1 MRVGEPGLARGMPA
15 NLLAGIRGVNPA
27 SGLPAAAR
35 YLCGSEIACKSK
47 WPIRWPVWRKLA
59 RPKPLS
65 PSPRVYAALGSAAVI
80 GIAVF
85 LIWWF
90 TAAALPRNDA
100 GSMGAHE
107 SVPANPP
114 SKEAIIES
122 DLPRG
127 GSLTGSTDGTG
138 LAVDRLTSAALVR
151 VNRSTDEL
159 EPWLAESWT
168 SSPDNL
174 VYTVKLRAG
183 VASVTGAA
191 LTAAE
196 AARSLGSIAVLGQPV
211 AIREIDPL
219 TLEVRFPAPFAP
231 GLRLLDRHPISGFG
245 PFVEDAAARRRT
257 GWRTFRRNPNYWR
270 KAANGSALPYL
281 DEIVLLP
288 SPAQPG
294 QYDFADSPITAD
306 EFEAVKKIEQSG
318 KARLFELGPGL
329 DADALWFAPS
339 PPGAAE
345 RPWLTNEA
353 LRLAI
358 SMAADRRQYCKQVFY
373 GACDPM
379 AGPVSPANLAW
390 FNPDFPLGPAN
401 TELARAK
408 LVELGLRDRNSD
420 GILDDAALR
429 PLRFSLLIRR
439 DVPSAARAAQ
449 YLADTLKGIGVQMD
463 VTPLGADVL
472 AARRQKGNYD
482 AMYDRIEIHDTDPA
496 LNLDFWLSSGTAH
509 VWSTAPADPAQAKRA
524 PFDWERQI
532 DALMLKSA
540 ATFDR
545 AGRLQ
550 AFVDAQKLYLQHLP
564 AIFFGTPHVRIA
576 TSMRTLNA
584 TPSPLRPHV
593 LWNAE
598 NLAALK

>member
-1 MRVGEPGLARGMPA
+1 M
-15 NLLAGIRGVNPA
+15 
-27 SGLPAAAR
+27 
-35 YLCGSEIACKSK
+35 
-47 WPIRWPVWRKLA
+47 A
-59 RPKPLS
+59 RPRPLS
-65 PSPRVYAALGSAAVI
+65 PSPRVYAALAIAAVV

-90 TAAALPRNDA
+90 TAAARPRNDA
-100 GSMGAHE
+100 GGSAARE

-114 SKEAIIES
+114 SREAIIEAE
-122 DLPRG
+122 LPRG
-127 GSLTGSTDGTG
+127 GSLTGSTDGTQ
-138 LAVDRLTSAALVR
+138 LAADRLTGGTLVR

-159 EPWLAESWT
+159 EPWLAEAWT
-168 SSPDNL
+168 VSPDNL
-174 VYTVKLRAG
+174 VYAVKLRSG
-183 VASVTGAA
+183 VASAAGAA

-196 AARSLGSIAVLGQPV
+196 VVRSVGSITALGQPV
-211 AIREIDPL
+211 SVREIDPL
-219 TLEVRFPAPFAP
+219 TLEIRFSAPFAP
-231 GLRLLDRHPISGFG
+231 GLRLLDRHPISGYG
-245 PFVEDAAARRRT
+245 PFVENAAPNRP
-257 GWRTFRRNPNYWR
+257 GPRTFRRNPNYWR
-270 KAANGSALPYL
+270 RAANGSALPYL
-281 DEIVLLP
+281 DEIVLVP
-288 SPAQPG
+288 ASAQPG
-294 QYDFADSPITAD
+294 QHDFAERPISAD

-329 DADALWFAPS
+329 DADALWFSPS
-339 PPGAAE
+339 PPGADE

-390 FNPDFPLGPAN
+390 FNPDFPLGQGNP
-401 TELARAK
+401 ELARAK
-408 LVELGLRDRNSD
+408 LAELGLRDRNGD
-420 GILDDAALR
+420 GILDDAALQ
-429 PLRFSLLIRR
+429 PLRFTLLVRR

-449 YLADTLKGIGVQMD
+449 FLADTLKGIGVQMD
-463 VTPLGADVL
+463 VTLLGADAL
-472 AARRQKGNYD
+472 AARRKKGNYD
-482 AMYDRIEIHDTDPA
+482 AIYDRIEVHDTDPA
-496 LNLDFWLSSGTAH
+496 LNLDFWLSSGGAH
-509 VWSTAPADPAQAKRA
+509 VWNSAPVGGTQAGSVEVAQGSRV

-564 AIFFGTPHVRIA
+564 AIFFGAPHVRIA
-576 TSMRTLNA
+576 TSIRTLNA